1 MVVCKQAVCRS
12 SLLWW
17 GYTESSIILC
27 SACQHASLTVLV
39 LFRYS
44 CHISH
49 VPSLGPIQGKKK
61 KTSIY
66 IRRIMCFEKPCDIRI
81 WLVCTNCCDSNIIIG
96 AHSHRHIYLFIYC
109 TLWCQQHSIPPWQE
123 AFLDGVGYFSL
134 SVHSLHR
141 YEPSSADKALICAVN
156 Y

>member
-1 MVVCKQAVCRS
+1 MVVCKQAVYRS
-12 SLLWW
+12 SPLWW

-49 VPSLGPIQGKKK
+49 VLSLGPIQGKKK
-61 KTSIY
+61 KKTPTIY

-81 WLVCTNCCDSNIIIG
+81 WLVCTNRYSSNIIG
-96 AHSHRHIYLFIYC
+96 THTHTHTHIYLFTVHCGVNNTVSPMAGSLFRWGWLFQPEC
-109 TLWCQQHSIPPWQE
+109 TQVFTDVSRAAQTWL
-123 AFLDGVGYFSL
+123 
-134 SVHSLHR
+134 
-141 YEPSSADKALICAVN
+141 
-156 Y
+156 